1 MTSPPFG
8 DDDLEVVILP
18 LGFDPGGFSCREPE
32 LCDYLL
38 DGDAARDHQD
48 ARFGGRGVGDFVLNY
63 VVGLGRSLAHQIG
76 LRYVTLDALDR
87 PTLIARYEKFG
98 FVRNVAPSVSE
109 DGEPSKEVSMRFDLR
124 E

>member
-1 MTSPPFG
+1 MLVAYFTVLADSIKLDEQERPRDVRYITAPA
-8 DDDLEVVILP
+8 IK
-18 LGFDPGGFSCREPE
+18 LGRI
-32 LCDYLL
+32 
-38 DGDAARDHQD
+38 AVD

-87 PTLIARYEKFG
+87 PTLISRYERFG
-98 FVRNVAPSVSE
+98 FIRNVSPSVSE